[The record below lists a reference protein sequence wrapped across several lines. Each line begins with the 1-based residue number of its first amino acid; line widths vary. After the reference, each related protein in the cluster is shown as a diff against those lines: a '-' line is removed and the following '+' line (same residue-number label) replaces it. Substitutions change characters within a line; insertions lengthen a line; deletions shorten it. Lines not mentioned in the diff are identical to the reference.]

1 VTAPPPLRL
10 LGLLLVGLLLAGLL
24 LGGSSPAAAD
34 PAETEGVATD
44 GGVATAALCASENE
58 ELARARLDILAWID
72 ARRRQAELPSVT
84 PDAMLC
90 RVAELRALQVAE
102 AGEVDP
108 SVATMGKVSRLLR
121 AEGYQAHRWTERSML
136 GYRPPLGM
144 VERWAIWEKDS
155 FREVVLGE
163 FEQVGVGVAD
173 AGEGTAVVLVLA
185 VPRQSHLM
193 QEVEG
198 LRDLA
203 EVRRLALERV
213 NQARAD
219 HGLPPVVADPRL
231 DEAAQAHA
239 DDMLER
245 RYYGHVA
252 PGGATAR
259 TWVRRSH
266 YGAFTYLG
274 ENIAKGLFQPAEMV
288 ERWLASKEH
297 RANILHEDAE
307 QTGLGLAF
315 GDTPDGFQVLWV
327 QLFAD
332 PR

>member
-1 VTAPPPLRL
+1 MA
-10 LGLLLVGLLLAGLL
+10 LLLVALVALACPSPPATGQVDETAEQPD
-24 LGGSSPAAAD
+24 GGGPAASAAD
-34 PAETEGVATD
+34 QTD
-44 GGVATAALCASENE
+44 VATAALCASEDG
-58 ELARARLDILAWID
+58 ELARARLDVLGWID
-72 ARRRQAELPSVT
+72 ARRREAGLPPVT
-84 PDAMLC
+84 PEAALC
-90 RVAELRALQVAE
+90 RVAERRALQVAE

-108 SVATMGKVSRLLR
+108 SVATLGRVSRLLGS
-121 AEGYQAHRWTERSML
+121 EGYEAHRWTERSMV
-136 GYRPPLGM
+136 GYRPPLSM
-144 VERWAIWEKDS
+144 VERWSVWEKES
-155 FREVVLGE
+155 FREVVLGD

-185 VPRQSHLM
+185 VPRRSHLER
-193 QEVEG
+193 QVEG
-198 LRDLA
+198 LRDLGQ
-203 EVRRLALERV
+203 VRRLALERV
-213 NQARAD
+213 NEARGEA
-219 HGLPPVVADPRL
+219 GLPPVVADPKL

-239 DDMLER
+239 DDMLQR
-245 RYYGHVA
+245 RYYGHVG

-288 ERWLASKEH
+288 DRWLASREH
-297 RANILHEDAE
+297 RANILHENAQE
-307 QTGLGLAF
+307 TGLGLAF